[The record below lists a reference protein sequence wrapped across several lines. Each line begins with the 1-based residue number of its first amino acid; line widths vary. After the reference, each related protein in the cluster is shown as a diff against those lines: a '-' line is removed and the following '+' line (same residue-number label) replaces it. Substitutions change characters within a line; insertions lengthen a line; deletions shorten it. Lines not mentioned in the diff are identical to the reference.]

1 MDVLTPG
8 MKGRGPRAASAATI
22 GLLLIT
28 YVPAAAQQAA
38 PPARGHFVLGL
49 GGGYAATKSDCSNC
63 VPGEAEA
70 PDGDGATYDDVAF
83 VSVSPLWRLNA
94 KVVAGA
100 EVQFET
106 SREDARVLYVMGAV
120 RYHPWAAQGFFV
132 RAGYGLV
139 QVKANVRLPDGT
151 EGSGTYRGVGL
162 NYGMGWELFKG
173 SRVSLALFG
182 AHYVST
188 LAKVTVGAFEGVSVI
203 GNVWV
208 AGFQV
213 FFN

>member
-1 MDVLTPG
+1 MT
-8 MKGRGPRAASAATI
+8 MRGAQAASAAAL
-22 GLLLIT
+22 GLLLIAW
-28 YVPAAAQQAA
+28 VPAAGQQAA

-49 GGGYAATKSDCSNC
+49 GGGYAATKSDCANC
-63 VPGEAEA
+63 VPGEEGA

-83 VSVSPLWRLNA
+83 ASMSLLWRLNA

-139 QVKANVRLPDGT
+139 QVRANVRLPDGT
-151 EGSGTYRGVGL
+151 GGFGAYRGMGL
-162 NYGMGWELFKG
+162 SYGIGWELFKD
-173 SRVSLALFG
+173 SRVSIAPFG